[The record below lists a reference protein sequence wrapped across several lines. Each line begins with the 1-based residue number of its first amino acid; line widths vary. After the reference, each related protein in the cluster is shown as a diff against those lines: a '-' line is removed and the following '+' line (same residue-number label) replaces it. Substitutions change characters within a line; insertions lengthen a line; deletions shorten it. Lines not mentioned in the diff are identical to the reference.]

1 MLTFCWV
8 SSLTKPPGT
17 ETLLLAVSD
26 VLADWYTS
34 ASYWERPDS
43 AMLWWRKCETACL
56 CTCAVVG
63 VRESTVWVFWVANKF
78 LFITNIPEKSVRIF
92 WNQTPIVLKALHQA
106 EPISPSVNLIVK
118 CVKGY
123 RGGGGGKGIEAD
135 VKARA
140 PLSVRITYQD
150 SSPALLLYQLVSP
163 SGRTTRTRSPGIP
176 KFSWNFLKHTMS
188 EVYTVV
194 FFWKLL
200 KIN

>member
-8 SSLTKPPGT
+8 SSLTKPPVT
-17 ETLLLAVSD
+17 EALLLAVSD

-56 CTCAVVG
+56 CTCAVVS

-78 LFITNIPEKSVRIF
+78 LFITNIPEKSVRIV

-123 RGGGGGKGIEAD
+123 RGGKKRNRGWCESSCSIICQNHLPGFLPSPPSLPTG
-135 VKARA
+135 
-140 PLSVRITYQD
+140 LS
-150 SSPALLLYQLVSP
+150 
-163 SGRTTRTRSPGIP
+163 
-176 KFSWNFLKHTMS
+176 
-188 EVYTVV
+188 
-194 FFWKLL
+194 FWKNHQNTFPRNSKVLL
-200 KIN
+200 KFP

>member
-123 RGGGGGKGIEAD
+123 RGGGGKESRLMWKL
-135 VKARA
+135 VLHY
-140 PLSVRITYQD
+140 LSESLTRIPPQPSFSTNW
-150 SSPALLLYQLVSP
+150 SLLLEEPPEHVPQEFQSSLEISLNILCL
-163 SGRTTRTRSPGIP
+163 RFTQ
-176 KFSWNFLKHTMS
+176 
-188 EVYTVV
+188 
-194 FFWKLL
+194 
-200 KIN
+200 